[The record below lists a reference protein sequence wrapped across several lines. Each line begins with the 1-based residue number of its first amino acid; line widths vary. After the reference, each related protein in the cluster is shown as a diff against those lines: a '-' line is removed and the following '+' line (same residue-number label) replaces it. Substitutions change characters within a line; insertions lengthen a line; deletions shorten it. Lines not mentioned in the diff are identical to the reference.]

1 MPFFF
6 KFATHNKI
14 RINRQCVGCQI
25 GVSLHI
31 TSVGGTKLL
40 LAVDLGVVSLMKA
53 KGSKAL

>member
-1 MPFFF
+1 MVY
-6 KFATHNKI
+6 
-14 RINRQCVGCQI
+14 RQCVGCQI